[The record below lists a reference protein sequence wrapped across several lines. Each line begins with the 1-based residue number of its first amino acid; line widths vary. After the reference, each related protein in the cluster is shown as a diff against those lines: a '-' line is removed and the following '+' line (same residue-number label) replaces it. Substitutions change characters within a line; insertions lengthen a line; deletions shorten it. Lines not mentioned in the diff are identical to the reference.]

1 MVLKEGGLL
10 SLCVG
15 ISVPLLLMV
24 LKECV
29 VLCVSLV

>member
-1 MVLKEGGLL
+1 MVLREGGLL
-10 SLCVG
+10 SVRVG
-15 ISVPLLLMV
+15 VPLSLMV